1 MTSNGRLTVLNVFP
15 HPGGG
20 AERMV
25 DVLERVQPDVR
36 HERVYL
42 SPSSEPVAAAPAI
55 PRRWPGIVG
64 RAAQADIVHAHGDMA
79 AMLVVPLLAG
89 RPSAMSTHGLSFL
102 RRAKGSRLRAA
113 RRGMGTVMRTASR
126 TVCTSATEMHE
137 LERIVGPGEPR
148 RLRLILN
155 GVPVPDLEDGGRERQ
170 DVRRELGVEDDL
182 VGVFLGGLEPHKDP
196 ITAARAARL
205 ARDRG
210 VRFTL
215 LVAGEGSLASA
226 IATEG
231 GEAVRVLGF
240 RDDPERL
247 LRGADVFL
255 MTSQREAVSCALLE
269 AMSFGVAAIASD
281 ARGNPEGL
289 GQTGLMV
296 PVGDAHAF
304 AESIVRL
311 AEDPEERLRLGA
323 AGRARVLEHFTA
335 DRLARQ
341 MDAVYAE
348 VLAESLRR

>member
-1 MTSNGRLTVLNVFP
+1 MTGNGPLTVLNVFP

-20 AERMV
+20 AERML
-25 DVLERVQPDVR
+25 DVLEDAQPDVR
-36 HERVYL
+36 HERAYL
-42 SPSSEPVAAAPAI
+42 APSSEPLAAAPAI

-64 RAAQADIVHAHGDMA
+64 RALRADVVHAHGDMA

-89 RPSAMSTHGLSFL
+89 RASAMSTHGLSFL
-102 RRAKGSRLRAA
+102 RRATGSRRQVA
-113 RRGMGTVMRTASR
+113 RRGMETVIRTASR

-137 LERIVGPGEPR
+137 LEGIVGPTDTR
-148 RLRLILN
+148 RLRLVLN
-155 GVPVPDLEDGGRERQ
+155 GVPVPNLDDGADEAARL
-170 DVRRELGVEDDL
+170 RRELGIQDGV

-205 ARDRG
+205 ARERG
-210 VRFTL
+210 VPFTL
-215 LVAGEGSLASA
+215 LVAGEGSLADDIA
-226 IATEG
+226 IEG
-231 GEAVRVLGF
+231 GDAVRVLGF
-240 RDDPERL
+240 RSDPERL
-247 LRGADVFL
+247 LRAGDVFL

-289 GQTGLMV
+289 GDTGLMV
-296 PVGDAHAF
+296 PVGDAEAF

-311 AEDPEERLRLGA
+311 ARDPEERRRLGA
-323 AGRARVLEHFTA
+323 AGRERVLELFTA

-348 VLAESLRR
+348 VLAESLTS